1 MRRCRP
7 RFWGGLAPLSSAT
20 GGEHWGL
27 SPKRGCDETRALW
40 IMGGG
45 GACSWVPGAAG
56 RSARGQGRSHRGQPS
71 QGSAFSPGPPAHAC
85 RKPDHATD
93 CTTGNALSPLKR
105 KAGQR
110 KAGGARGVGRGLRW
124 RGSARRC
131 GAEAARLARP
141 GAGRPL
147 VRTLSGLN
155 KQARASRAPA
165 AAAMLV
171 AGQVAAPSPGCAAG
185 PAPLQPRGREPLH
198 APALRQAGRQHRLQP
213 RGLRCSV

>member
-1 MRRCRP
+1 MPPPVLGWPRP
-7 RFWGGLAPLSSAT
+7 TELCDGG
-20 GGEHWGL
+20 
-27 SPKRGCDETRALW
+27 RALGPQPKAGVRRDKGSLDH
-40 IMGGG
+40 GGG

-185 PAPLQPRGREPLH
+185 PALLQPRGREPLH